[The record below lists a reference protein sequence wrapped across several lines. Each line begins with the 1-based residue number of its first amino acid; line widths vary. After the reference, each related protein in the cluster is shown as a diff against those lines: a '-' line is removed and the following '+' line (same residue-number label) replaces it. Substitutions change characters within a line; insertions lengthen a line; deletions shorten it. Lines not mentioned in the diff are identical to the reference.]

1 MAATI
6 KEIAD
11 KAKVS
16 IATVS
21 RALNDNIKVKSS
33 TRLNILE
40 IAKNLNYVP
49 NAFARSLVKNDTKI
63 IGLVL
68 PDLEGEFFTEIFRGV
83 DEVAYSEGFHTIVA
97 SSHGQRSIAE
107 AVLNFMSESF
117 VKGIIILIPVVS
129 EQIKQ
134 IINQSL
140 IPIIVINAKN
150 EIGGVDSVGIDNYQG
165 SFLMTEYLIKT
176 LGYRKIAHIK
186 GPLHNNDS
194 VQRFKGYI
202 DALKNYN
209 VECREDWI
217 VNGNFNVF
225 SGEQACRRLLS
236 LKEKPEVIFS
246 GNDMMA
252 IGCYRAA
259 KSFGLSI
266 PKDIGI
272 AGFDDIFIAEFL
284 SPRLTTVHVPIS
296 DIGKTSA
303 GALLDRINNPDGRDP
318 RHVKIYTGLVI
329 CDSCRKIAD

>member
-1 MAATI
+1 MTVTI
-6 KEIAD
+6 KEIAE
-11 KAKVS
+11 KAHVS

-21 RALNDNIKVKSS
+21 RALNDNKKVKSS
-33 TRLNILE
+33 TRKAILD

-107 AVLNFMSESF
+107 AILNFMGESF
-117 VKGIIILIPVVS
+117 VKGMIILIPVIS
-129 EQIKQ
+129 EQIKE
-134 IINQSL
+134 IIRRSS
-140 IPIIVINAKN
+140 IPVIIINAKN
-150 EIGGVDSVGIDNYQG
+150 DISNVDSVGIDNYQG
-165 SFLMTEYLIKT
+165 SYLMTEYLIKT
-176 LGYRKIAHIK
+176 LGYKKIAHIK

-194 VQRFKGYI
+194 LQRFKGYT
-202 DALKNYN
+202 DAMKNCGL
-209 VECREDWI
+209 ECREEWI
-217 VNGNFNVF
+217 VNGSFNVF

-236 LKEKPEVIFS
+236 LNERPEVIFAA
-246 GNDMMA
+246 NDMMA
-252 IGCYRAA
+252 LGCYKAV
-259 KSFGLSI
+259 KSFGLTI
-266 PKDIGI
+266 PDDIGI

-303 GALLDRINNPDGRDP
+303 GVLLERIKNGNGRDP
-318 RHVKIYTGLVI
+318 RHIKISTGLVI
-329 CDSCRKIAD
+329 KESCRKRV